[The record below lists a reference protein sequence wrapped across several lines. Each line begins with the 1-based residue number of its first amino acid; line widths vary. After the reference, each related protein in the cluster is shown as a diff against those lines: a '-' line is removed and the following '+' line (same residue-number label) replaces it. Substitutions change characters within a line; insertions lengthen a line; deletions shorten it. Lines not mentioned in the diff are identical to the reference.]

1 MHLLARGSIFDANG
15 NWAALG
21 AVMSARYFS
30 TLLLELPKSV
40 LGPALYPLS
49 AWPNL
54 KSIIKD

>member
-1 MHLLARGSIFDANG
+1 MHLLARGLISDANG
-15 NWAALG
+15 NWATLG
-21 AVMSARYFS
+21 AVRSARYFS

-40 LGPALYPLS
+40 LDPALYLRS